1 MFRILICDDEGIV
14 RESLR
19 YMIDKSFGKD
29 CEVELAKNGCT
40 AIELA
45 ETFVPDIILMDIQMP
60 GINGIK
66 AMEEIQKE
74 NKNII
79 FIVLTAYDKFEY
91 SQKSIDI

>member
-66 AMEEIQKE
+66 ALSK
-74 NKNII
+74 
-79 FIVLTAYDKFEY
+79 
-91 SQKSIDI
+91 SQTCVDIE